1 MRADI
6 ATPVAFLTTRVK
18 KPDED
23 DWGKL
28 KRVLKYLKGTKYMK
42 LTLSVSDLNNIRW
55 WVDASYNTH
64 EDCKG
69 HTGGMMV
76 LGKSGKGAL
85 LRMCKKQKL
94 NMRSS
99 CEGELVGIDDVLPL
113 IYGLDIS

>member
-23 DWGKL
+23 DWGEL
-28 KRVLKYLKGTKYMK
+28 KGVLKYLKGTKYMK
-42 LTLSVSDLNNIRW
+42 LTLNVSDLNNIRW

-69 HTGGMMV
+69 HIGGMMT
-76 LGKSGKGAL
+76 LGKSGRGAL

-99 CEGELVGIDDVLPL
+99 CEANWLG
-113 IYGLDIS
+113 